1 MPLQIPNLD
10 DRRYQELLDE
20 ALARVPVHNPEWT
33 NFNKSDPGVTLIEIF
48 AFLTENLLYRSNQI
62 PERNRRKF
70 LSLLGVPLQA
80 ASSAVG
86 LVQFTNERGP
96 AQTITLND
104 GLEVRAGQVPFRT
117 VQGLDVLPVEA
128 QVFFKRKLTTTDPT
142 VTDYYKLL
150 YASYNDTEIDDASI
164 ELYETVPLD
173 ATLADGVDLGQET
186 SDGSLWIALLT
197 RANDKPTDK
206 TEKALEKLRDD
217 IREAIAGRTISLGIV
232 PAIAAATRELTPLG
246 QVADASAQA
255 QLRYEIPNV
264 SGAGGT
270 ILPDDPALR
279 VARYKPLDARAPT
292 DVLAKPGVVE
302 ITLPGNKDELKLWTN
317 LDPLEPGVGD
327 FPPALEDTNLDERV
341 VTWLRI
347 RPSATAV
354 AARLLWVGIN
364 AAFVT
369 QRARVSNELLP
380 AGTGAPDQIAF
391 LSQKPVIARSVRLTV
406 TTKDG
411 QTRLWQEIDDL
422 LGAGPEVP
430 VQDARLPPGTPAR
443 SNTLN
448 EVFTVNAESGEV
460 RFGDGTR
467 GKRPPAGATM
477 RASYDHGVGI
487 AGNVGANSINTSPA
501 LPAGLKVSNPV
512 RTWNGADAE
521 GVAEGEK
528 QITRYLQHRD
538 RLVNAS
544 DFATIAQRTPGIQ
557 LGRVDVLP
565 AYNPALTTS
574 EPGDAP
580 GAVTLMVI
588 PRYDAKQPDAP
599 LPDKLFLEAICKY
612 LDPRRLVT
620 TEVFL
625 RGPEYI
631 PVWVSVGISVV
642 AGTSVAQVREAV
654 KLALLQFLSPLPP
667 AGAPALASQAAF
679 LTTPQYAAAQNGWP
693 LRKQITDRELLAVAS
708 RQSGVLSVKDV
719 LIAKGSDAATRE
731 IALTGLQ
738 LPRVAGISVQIGDP
752 LSLDELRGTATGG
765 GTSGTGGTPGGTTKR
780 KVPVPLIPEEC

>member
-70 LSLLGVPLQA
+70 LSLLGVPLQS

-128 QVFFKRKLTTTDPT
+128 QVFFKRKLTTADETL
-142 VTDYYKLL
+142 TDYYKLL
-150 YASYNDTEIDDASI
+150 YASYNDAEVEDATI

-173 ATLADGVDLGQET
+173 AKLADGVDIGAET

-197 RANDKPTDK
+197 RAGDKPTEK
-206 TEKALEKLRDD
+206 TEEALENLRDQ
-217 IREAIAGRTISLGIV
+217 IRAGIAGRTISLGIV
-232 PAIAAATRELTPLG
+232 PALAAATRVLTPLG
-246 QVADASAQA
+246 QAADAATQT
-255 QLRYEIPNV
+255 QLSYEIPNV
-264 SGAGGT
+264 AGGT
-270 ILPDDPALR
+270 KLPDDPDLR
-279 VARYKPLDARAPT
+279 VAKYKPLDARAPT

-317 LDPLEPGVGD
+317 LDPLEPGVGE
-327 FPPALEDTNLDERV
+327 FPPALEDTNLNERV
-341 VTWLRI
+341 VTWLRV
-347 RPSATAV
+347 RPSATA
-354 AARLLWVGIN
+354 AAVRLLWVGIN
-364 AAFVT
+364 TVFVS

-380 AGTGAPDQIAF
+380 LGTGAPDQFAF
-391 LSQKPVIARSVRLTV
+391 LSQKPVIARSTRLTV
-406 TTKDG
+406 TKDG

-422 LGAGPEVP
+422 FAAGSEVP
-430 VQDARLPPGTPAR
+430 VQDARLPPGTPAAT
-443 SNTLN
+443 NTLS
-448 EVFTVNAESGEV
+448 EVYTVNAESGEV

-467 GKRPPAGATM
+467 GKRPALNATI
-477 RASYDHGVGI
+477 RASYDYGVGT

-501 LPAGLKVSNPV
+501 LPAGFKVSNPV

-521 GVAEGEK
+521 AVTEGEK
-528 QITRYLQHRD
+528 QIARYLQHRD
-538 RLVNAS
+538 RLVNAA
-544 DFATIAQRTPGIQ
+544 DFATVALRTPGIQ
-557 LGRVDVLP
+557 IGRVDVLP
-565 AYNPALTTS
+565 AYNPALSTS

-580 GAVTLMVI
+580 GAVTLMVV
-588 PRYDAKQPDAP
+588 PRYDTKQPDAP
-599 LPDKLFLEAICKY
+599 LPDNLFLEAICKY
-612 LDPRRLVT
+612 LDPRRLIT

-625 RGPEYI
+625 RGPEYV
-631 PVWVSVGISVV
+631 PVWVSVGLSVV

-667 AGAPALASQAAF
+667 SGVPLLETQAAL
-679 LTTPQYAAAQNGWP
+679 LTTPQYAAAPNGWP
-693 LRKQITDRELLAVAS
+693 LRKSITDRELLAVAS

-719 LIAKGSDAATRE
+719 LIAKGSEAGTAE
-731 IALTGLQ
+731 IVLTGLQ
-738 LPRVAGISVQIGDP
+738 LPRVAGISVSIGDP
-752 LSLDELRGTATGG
+752 LALDSLRGETGSDTTGG
-765 GTSGTGGTPGGTTKR
+765 GTGGGKKKR
-780 KVPVPLIPEEC
+780 IVPVPLIPEEC

>member
-70 LSLLGVPLQA
+70 LSLLGVPLQS

-128 QVFFKRKLTTTDPT
+128 QVFFKRKLTTADETL
-142 VTDYYKLL
+142 TDYYKLL
-150 YASYNDTEIDDASI
+150 YASYNDAEVDDATI

-173 ATLADGVDLGQET
+173 AKLADGVDIGAET

-197 RANDKPTDK
+197 RGGDKPTEK
-206 TEKALEKLRDD
+206 TEEALENLRDE

-232 PAIAAATRELTPLG
+232 PALVAATRVLTPLG
-246 QVADASAQA
+246 QAADAATQT
-255 QLRYEIPNV
+255 QLSYEIPNV
-264 SGAGGT
+264 AGGT
-270 ILPDDPALR
+270 TLPDDPDLR
-279 VARYKPLDARAPT
+279 VAKYKPLDARAPT

-317 LDPLEPGVGD
+317 LDPLEPGVGE
-327 FPPALEDTNLDERV
+327 FPPALEDTNLNERI
-341 VTWLRI
+341 VTWLRV
-347 RPSATAV
+347 RPSATA
-354 AARLLWVGIN
+354 AAVRLLWVGIN
-364 AAFVT
+364 TVFVS

-380 AGTGAPDQIAF
+380 LGTGAPDQFAF
-391 LSQKPVIARSVRLTV
+391 LSQKPVVARSTRLTV
-406 TTKDG
+406 TKDG

-422 LGAGPEVP
+422 FAAGSEVP
-430 VQDARLPPGTPAR
+430 VQDARRPPGTPAAT
-443 SNTLN
+443 NTLS
-448 EVFTVNAESGEV
+448 EVYTVNAESGEV

-467 GKRPPAGATM
+467 GKRPPLNATI
-477 RASYDHGVGI
+477 RASYDYGVGT

-501 LPAGLKVSNPV
+501 LPAGFKVSNPV

-521 GVAEGEK
+521 AVTEGEK

-538 RLVNAS
+538 RLVNAA
-544 DFATIAQRTPGIQ
+544 DFATVALRTPGIQ
-557 LGRVDVLP
+557 IGRVDVLP
-565 AYNPALTTS
+565 AYNPALSTS

-580 GAVTLMVI
+580 GAVTLMVV
-588 PRYDAKQPDAP
+588 PRYDTKQPDAP

-612 LDPRRLVT
+612 LDPRRLIT

-625 RGPEYI
+625 RGPEYV
-631 PVWVSVGISVV
+631 PVWVSVGLSVV

-667 AGAPALASQAAF
+667 SGVPVLETQAAL
-679 LTTPQYAAAQNGWP
+679 LTTPQYAAAPNGWP
-693 LRKQITDRELLAVAS
+693 LRKSITDRELLAVAS

-719 LIAKGSDAATRE
+719 LIAKGSEAGTAE
-731 IALTGLQ
+731 IVLTGLQ
-738 LPRVAGISVQIGDP
+738 LPRVAGISVSIGDP
-752 LSLDELRGTATGG
+752 LALDSLRGETGGDTTGG
-765 GTSGTGGTPGGTTKR
+765 GTGGGKKKR
-780 KVPVPLIPEEC
+780 IVPVPLIPEEC

>member
-70 LSLLGVPLQA
+70 LSLLGVPLQP
-80 ASSAVG
+80 ASAAVG
-86 LVQFTNERGP
+86 LVQFTNERGA

-128 QVFFKRKLTTTDPT
+128 QVFFKRKLTTTDET

-150 YASYNDTEIDDASI
+150 YASYNDAEIDDATI

-173 ATLADGVDLGQET
+173 ANLPDGVDIGAET
-186 SDGSLWIALLT
+186 SDGALWVALLT
-197 RANDKPTDK
+197 RADDKP
-206 TEKALEKLRDD
+206 DD
-217 IREAIAGRTISLGIV
+217 IREAIAGRTVSLGIV
-232 PAIAAATRELTPLG
+232 PALASATRVLTPPG
-246 QVADASAQA
+246 QAASAVSQT
-255 QLRYEIPNV
+255 QLSYEIPNV
-264 SGAGGT
+264 SGGT
-270 ILPDDPALR
+270 LLPDDPALR
-279 VARYKPLDARAPT
+279 VAKYKPLDARAPT

-327 FPPALEDTNLDERV
+327 FPPALEDTNLDARI

-347 RPSATAV
+347 RPTATA
-354 AARLLWVGIN
+354 ASARLLWVGIN
-364 AAFVT
+364 TAFVS

-380 AGTGAPDQIAF
+380 LGTGAPDQVAF
-391 LSQKPVIARSVRLTV
+391 LSQKPVVARSTRLTV
-406 TTKDG
+406 TPKDG
-411 QTRLWQEIDDL
+411 QARLWQEIDDL
-422 LGAGPEVP
+422 YAAGSEVP
-430 VQDARLPPGTPAR
+430 VQDTRLPPGTPAAT
-443 SNTLN
+443 NTLT
-448 EVFTVNAESGEV
+448 EVFTVNAESGEI

-467 GKRPPAGATM
+467 GKRPPAGATI
-477 RASYDHGVGI
+477 RASYDYSVGM
-487 AGNVGANSINTSPA
+487 AGNVGAGSINTSPA
-501 LPAGLKVSNPV
+501 LPAGFKVSNPV

-521 GVAEGEK
+521 AVSEGEK
-528 QITRYLQHRD
+528 QIARYLQHRD
-538 RLVNAS
+538 RLVNAA
-544 DFATIAQRTPGIQ
+544 DFSTVALRTPGIQ
-557 LGRVDVLP
+557 IGRIDVLP

-612 LDPRRLVT
+612 LDPRRLIT

-625 RGPEYI
+625 RGPEYVS
-631 PVWVSVGISVV
+631 VWVSIGISVV

-667 AGAPALASQAAF
+667 AGVPVLETQAAF

-693 LRKQITDRELLAVAS
+693 LRKSITDRELLAVAS
-708 RQSGVLSVKDV
+708 RQTGVLSVKDV
-719 LIAKGSDAATRE
+719 LIAKGSEAATTE
-731 IALTGLQ
+731 IVLKGLQ

-752 LSLDELRGTATGG
+752 LGLDALRGETTTGDETGG
-765 GTSGTGGTPGGTTKR
+765 GTGGKTKR
-780 KVPVPLIPEEC
+780 IVPVPLIPEEC

>member
-70 LSLLGVPLQA
+70 LSLLGVPLQS

-128 QVFFKRKLTTTDPT
+128 QVFFKRKLTTTDET
-142 VTDYYKLL
+142 LTDYYKLL
-150 YASYNDTEIDDASI
+150 YASYNDAEVDDATI

-173 ATLADGVDLGQET
+173 AKLADGVDIGAET

-197 RANDKPTDK
+197 RAGDKPTEK
-206 TEKALEKLRDD
+206 TEEALENLRDE

-232 PAIAAATRELTPLG
+232 PALVAATRILTPLG
-246 QVADASAQA
+246 QAADAATQT
-255 QLRYEIPNV
+255 QLSYEIPNV
-264 SGAGGT
+264 AGGT
-270 ILPDDPALR
+270 TLPDDPDLR
-279 VARYKPLDARAPT
+279 VAKYKPLDARAPT

-317 LDPLEPGVGD
+317 LDPLEPGVGE
-327 FPPALEDTNLDERV
+327 FPPALEDTNLNERV
-341 VTWLRI
+341 VTWLRV
-347 RPSATAV
+347 RPSATA
-354 AARLLWVGIN
+354 AAVRLLWVGIN
-364 AAFVT
+364 TVFVS

-380 AGTGAPDQIAF
+380 LGTGAPDQFAF
-391 LSQKPVIARSVRLTV
+391 LSQKPVVARSTRLTV
-406 TTKDG
+406 TKDG

-422 LGAGPEVP
+422 FAAGSEVP
-430 VQDARLPPGTPAR
+430 VQDARRPPGTPAAT
-443 SNTLN
+443 NTLS
-448 EVFTVNAESGEV
+448 EVYTVNAESGEV

-467 GKRPPAGATM
+467 GKRPPLNATI
-477 RASYDHGVGI
+477 RASYDYGVGT

-501 LPAGLKVSNPV
+501 LPAGFKVSNPV

-521 GVAEGEK
+521 VVTEGEK
-528 QITRYLQHRD
+528 QIARYLQHRD
-538 RLVNAS
+538 RLVNAA
-544 DFATIAQRTPGIQ
+544 DFATVALRTPGIQ
-557 LGRVDVLP
+557 IGRVDVLP
-565 AYNPALTTS
+565 AYNPALSTS

-580 GAVTLMVI
+580 GAVTLMVV
-588 PRYDAKQPDAP
+588 PRYDTKQPDAP

-612 LDPRRLVT
+612 LDPRRLIT

-625 RGPEYI
+625 RGPEYV
-631 PVWVSVGISVV
+631 PVWVSVGLSVV

-667 AGAPALASQAAF
+667 SGVPVLETQAAL
-679 LTTPQYAAAQNGWP
+679 LTTPQYAAAPNGWP
-693 LRKQITDRELLAVAS
+693 LRKSITDRELLAVAS

-719 LIAKGSDAATRE
+719 LIAKGSEAGTAE
-731 IALTGLQ
+731 IVLTGLQ
-738 LPRVAGISVQIGDP
+738 LPRVAGISVSIGDP
-752 LSLDELRGTATGG
+752 LALDSLRGETGGDTTGG
-765 GTSGTGGTPGGTTKR
+765 GTGGGKKKR
-780 KVPVPLIPEEC
+780 TVPVPLIPEEC